1 VSSEGSKIKKSA
13 SKSLYTIAL
22 AGETKV
28 GIRSYAIK
36 AAYTE
41 FVFKK
46 EHSRHLKWAL
56 NNLLWFYSS
65 FIHFNDKDVFNIWL
79 YFAPFEGGYGL
90 DKSSMHYFNK
100 PLSELSDRE
109 YATLVAIVRS
119 PSRYKPG
126 SSKTEKRVDSILLK
140 VKGS

>member
-1 VSSEGSKIKKSA
+1 MSSEGSKIIKSA
-13 SKSLYTIAL
+13 SKSLYPIAV
-22 AGETKV
+22 AGETDV

-56 NNLLWFYSS
+56 NNLLWYYSS
-65 FIHFNDKDVFNIWL
+65 FFHFNDKDIFNIWS
-79 YFAPFEGGYGL
+79 YFAPFEGGQGL
-90 DKSSMHYFNK
+90 DKSSLHYFNK
-100 PLSELSDRE
+100 PLTDLNDRE
-109 YATLVAIVRS
+109 YATLIAIVRS

-126 SSKTEKRVDSILLK
+126 SSKTEKRVDDILLK